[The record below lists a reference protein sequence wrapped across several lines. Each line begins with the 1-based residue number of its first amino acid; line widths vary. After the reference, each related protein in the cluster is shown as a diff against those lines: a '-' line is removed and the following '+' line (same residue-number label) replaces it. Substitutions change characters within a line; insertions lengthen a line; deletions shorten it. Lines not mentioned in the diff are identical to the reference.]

1 MSLLASSLGKK
12 YVMALSGLVLSLFV
26 LGHLQLFGDPYFINS
41 YGYKL
46 QHLPYGLLWV
56 IRSFL
61 LLCVVAHTWAAIT
74 LKIQNKKAR
83 PEDY

>member
-12 YVMALSGLVLSLFV
+12 YIMALSGLVLSLFV
-26 LGHLQLFGDPYFINS
+26 LGHMVGNLQVFGDPYLINA

-56 IRSFL
+56 VRLFL
-61 LLCVVAHTWAAIT
+61 LLCVVAHIAVAIEN
-74 LKIQNKKAR
+74 LR
-83 PEDY
+83 L